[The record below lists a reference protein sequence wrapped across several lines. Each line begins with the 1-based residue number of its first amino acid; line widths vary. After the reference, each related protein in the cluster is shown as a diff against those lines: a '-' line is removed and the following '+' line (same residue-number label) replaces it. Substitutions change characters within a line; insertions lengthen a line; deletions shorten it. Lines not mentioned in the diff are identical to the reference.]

1 MAKPIRE
8 KLTTEKDIA
17 VEVIKILR
25 SAPMR
30 SFSHSAIVRTIG
42 PKLSNKYYH
51 LVAIVLNTLVD
62 NKTILLS
69 GNEYSFNIDK
79 LKKFTGEL
87 VSIITAGGFVKVDGL
102 DDDIIIGIDDLSNA
116 LMGDIVEVATY
127 PSRKKGRLEGII
139 TNIIKKSDKRYIGTI
154 EISKNFAFVVA
165 DKKSMPYDIFI
176 PLKEIGDAK
185 DGDRVSVI
193 IESFPKGSRNPV
205 GAVSKVLGRPG
216 ENETEINAIME
227 EFSLPYEFP
236 QDVLDAAE
244 AIADKITKKELEN
257 RRDCRHIT
265 TFTIDPA
272 DAKDF
277 DDALSIR
284 KMDNGLWEIG
294 VHIADV
300 THYVRE
306 GSILDDEALLRATSV
321 YLVDRV
327 VPMLPERLS
336 NGICSLRPNEEKLCF
351 SCILEMDDKAVVKS
365 KWFGRTVIDSNR
377 RYAYEDA
384 QKVIEGGTDDY
395 ATEILKLDELA
406 KILRAER
413 YENGSI
419 AFERDEVKFI
429 LDKETGKPLGVYF
442 KEMKDSNHLIEEFM
456 LLANK
461 SVAEF
466 VFHKNKT
473 FVYRVHDKPKEDK
486 FKDFSSFVTRFG
498 YVMKAKNNR
507 EISKEMNS
515 LLADIKGKTMETL
528 LTTLAI
534 RTMAKA
540 IYTTDNIGHYGL
552 AFDYYTHFTSPI
564 RRYPDMMVHRLLQR
578 YLTGGGSANK
588 EEYEELCQHCS
599 EREIVAAD
607 AERASDKYKMA
618 EYLSERIG
626 EEFDGYIS
634 GVSEWGIYVEL
645 AETKIEGMVPVRE
658 MRDDFYTF
666 DKEGYRY
673 VGSRNGRVLLLGDKV
688 KIKVIR
694 VDMTRKLID
703 FELIA
708 HTDLQ
713 TQKETYIKTK

>member
-1 MAKPIRE
+1 MAKPRRE

-17 VEVIKILR
+17 VEVVKILR
-25 SAPMR
+25 GAPMR
-30 SFSHSAIVRTIG
+30 PFSHSAIVRTIG

-51 LVAIVLNTLVD
+51 LVAIVLNNLVA

-79 LKKFTGEL
+79 LKKYTGEL
-87 VSIITAGGFVKVDGL
+87 VSIIPAGGFVKVEEL
-102 DDDIIIGIDDLSNA
+102 EDDVIIGIDDLSNA
-116 LMGDIVEVATY
+116 LIGDIVEVATY
-127 PSRKKGRLEGII
+127 PSRKKGRLEGIV
-139 TNIIKKSDKRYIGTI
+139 TNIVKKSEKRYIGTI
-154 EISKNFAFVVA
+154 EVSKNFAFVVA

-176 PLKEIGDAK
+176 PLKEIGGAK

-216 ENETEINAIME
+216 ENDTEINAIME

-236 QDVLDAAE
+236 QEVLDASE
-244 AIADKITKKELEN
+244 QIADKITTRDREN
-257 RRDCRHIT
+257 RRDCRHVT

-284 KMDNGLWEIG
+284 KLDNGLWEIG

-306 GSILDDEALLRATSV
+306 GSILDEEALLRATSV

-365 KWFGRTVIDSNR
+365 KWFGRTVIESNR

-384 QKVIEGGTDDY
+384 QKVIEGGDDEF
-395 ATEILKLDELA
+395 AAEIRKLDELA

-413 YENGSI
+413 YKNGSI

-442 KEMKDSNHLIEEFM
+442 KEIKDSNHLIEEFM
-456 LLANK
+456 LMANK

-466 VFHKNKT
+466 VAEKNKT
-473 FVYRVHDKPKEDK
+473 FVYRVHDKPNEEKYR
-486 FKDFSSFVTRFG
+486 DFSSFVTRFG

-507 EISKEMNS
+507 EISKEMNA
-515 LLADIKGKTMETL
+515 LLADIKGKTAETL

-540 IYTTDNIGHYGL
+540 VYTTKNIGHYGL
-552 AFDYYTHFTSPI
+552 AFDFYTHFTSPI
-564 RRYPDMMVHRLLQR
+564 RRYPDMIVHRLLQR
-578 YLTGGGSANK
+578 YLTGGGNVNA
-588 EEYEELCQHCS
+588 EQYEELCEHCS
-599 EREIVAAD
+599 EREIVAAE

-618 EYLSERIG
+618 EYLNDRIG
-626 EEFDGYIS
+626 QEFDGYIS

-645 AETKIEGMVPVRE
+645 AETRIEGMIPVRE

-673 VGSRNGRVLLLGDKV
+673 VGNRSGRILLLGDKV

-694 VDMTRKLID
+694 VDMLRKLID

-708 HTDLQ
+708 HTDLK
-713 TQKETYIKTK
+713 TQKETYIK